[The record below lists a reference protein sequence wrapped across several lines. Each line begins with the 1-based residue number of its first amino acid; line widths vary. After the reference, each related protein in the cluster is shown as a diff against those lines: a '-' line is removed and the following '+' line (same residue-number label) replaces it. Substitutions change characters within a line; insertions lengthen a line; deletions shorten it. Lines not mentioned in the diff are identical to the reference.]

1 MSFSDWSEEQ
11 NFETSLNL
19 TNKDE
24 ALFYSCDIK
33 VLPRNTKEKIEIR
46 NHFIQLIFFKTDQ
59 LYNISVVSVP
69 PGFLKMSSC
78 VISEV
83 F

>member
-1 MSFSDWSEEQ
+1 M
-11 NFETSLNL
+11 
-19 TNKDE
+19 
-24 ALFYSCDIK
+24 
-33 VLPRNTKEKIEIR
+33 R
-46 NHFIQLIFFKTDQ
+46 NHFTIDFFKTDQ

-69 PGFLKMSSC
+69 PGFLKMSSY